1 MIILF
6 GAAGSGKSVQGQ
18 RLAEKYNFRWLS
30 VGQLLRNQND
40 PELEKIML
48 KGELV
53 PDEFVVKMMHA
64 AGEEAIEAGQNAI
77 LDGYPRDD
85 WQANWIVESGDVKNI
100 EGAIVL
106 KVSHDELWNRLQDRG
121 REDDTKESIEKRW
134 NLFEQTIYSM
144 SEKLSSAGVKIQNV
158 NGEGTIEEVTERIEK
173 VLKKLKR
180 CARAGRLWQRFLLSC
195 AIILSLA

>member
-18 RLAEKYNFRWLS
+18 RLAEKYGFRWLS

-53 PDEFVVKMMHA
+53 PDEFVVKMMHE
-64 AGEEAIEAGQNAI
+64 AGEEAIAAGQNAI

-85 WQANWIVESGDVKNI
+85 WQADWIVESGDVKKI
-100 EGAIVL
+100 EGAIIL

-144 SEKLSSAGVKIQNV
+144 TQKLAKAGVKVQEV
-158 NGEGTIEEVTERIEK
+158 DGEGPIEDVTVRIEK
-173 VLKKLKR
+173 VLHD
-180 CARAGRLWQRFLLSC
+180 WS
-195 AIILSLA
+195 II

>member
-18 RLAEKYNFRWLS
+18 RLAEKYGFRWLS

-40 PELEKIML
+40 PELQKIML

-53 PDEFVVKMMHA
+53 PDEFVVKMMYV
-64 AGEEAIEAGQNAI
+64 AGEEALAAGQNAV

-85 WQANWIVESGDVKNI
+85 WQAKWIVESGDVKKI

-106 KVSHDELWNRLQDRG
+106 KVSHEELWRRLQDRG

-134 NLFEQTIYSM
+134 GLFEQTIYSM
-144 SEKLSSAGVKIQNV
+144 SEILSGAGVQIRNV
-158 NGEGTIEEVTERIEK
+158 NGEGSVEEVTERIEDVLREWK
-173 VLKKLKR
+173 VVE
-180 CARAGRLWQRFLLSC
+180 
-195 AIILSLA
+195 

>member
-53 PDEFVVKMMHA
+53 PDEFVVKMMHE
-64 AGEEAIEAGQNAI
+64 AGEEALAAGQNAI

-85 WQANWIVESGDVKNI
+85 WQANWIVENGDVKNI

-144 SEKLSSAGVKIQNV
+144 SEKLSGAGVRIQNV

-173 VLKKLKR
+173 VLR
-180 CARAGRLWQRFLLSC
+180 EWG
-195 AIILSLA
+195 II

>member
-18 RLAEKYNFRWLS
+18 RLAEKYGFRWLS

-64 AGEEAIEAGQNAI
+64 AGEEALEAGQNAI

-100 EGAIVL
+100 DGAIVL

-144 SEKLSSAGVKIQNV
+144 SEKLSEAGVKIQNV
-158 NGEGTIEEVTERIEK
+158 NGEGTIEEVTERIEA
-173 VLKKLKR
+173 VLR
-180 CARAGRLWQRFLLSC
+180 EWG
-195 AIILSLA
+195 II

>member
-18 RLAEKYNFRWLS
+18 RLAEKYDFRWLS

-40 PELEKIML
+40 PELQKIML

-64 AGEEAIEAGQNAI
+64 AGEEALAAGQNAI

-85 WQANWIVESGDVKNI
+85 WQAKWIVESGDVEKI

-106 KVSHDELWNRLQDRG
+106 KVSHEELWRRLQDRG

-134 NLFEQTIYSM
+134 GLFEQTIYSM
-144 SEKLSSAGVKIQNV
+144 SEILSGAGVQIWNV
-158 NGEGTIEEVTERIEK
+158 NGEGSVEEVTERIEEVLREWK
-173 VLKKLKR
+173 VVK
-180 CARAGRLWQRFLLSC
+180 
-195 AIILSLA
+195 